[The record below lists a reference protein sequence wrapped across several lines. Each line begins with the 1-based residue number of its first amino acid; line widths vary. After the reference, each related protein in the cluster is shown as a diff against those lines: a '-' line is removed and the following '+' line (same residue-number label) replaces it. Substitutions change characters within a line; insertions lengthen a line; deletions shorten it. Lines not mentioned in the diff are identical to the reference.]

1 MDRKL
6 LENYRIKKINLQ
18 DRLEELREKKKNVN
32 RLTASYSGEKVSSS
46 RAVEDG
52 TAERLVVLLDNTKQ
66 VEELLKLLWIEL
78 EDIENSIFKIQDP
91 NYQCILYKKYIL
103 NEKLEE
109 IADELHYDYKYL
121 CRLHGYALKEW
132 DKL

>member
-32 RLTASYSGEKVSSS
+32 RLTASYSGEKVCSS
-46 RAVEDG
+46 RAVEDS

-78 EDIENSIFKIQDP
+78 EDIENSIFKLQDP
-91 NYQCILYKKYIL
+91 NYQCILYKKYIR

-109 IADELHYDYKYL
+109 IAEELHYDYKYL